1 MNEVYGATE
10 ADIERALSEDQELRP
25 FERTLV
31 RILQEVGWAVGSII
45 LALLVVALIMI
56 ATGYNPII
64 AYSALIRG
72 ALMTPDQ
79 ILWNAT
85 PLILTGLSVA
95 LAFKAGLFNIGAEG
109 QLYMGSIVASIIGIY
124 IFFPPVI
131 HPIICILAGVF
142 FGALWGLIA
151 GLLKAYR
158 GAHEVVTTMMLS
170 YIAILLTEW
179 LVTGP
184 IKEPGSAYPQSP
196 PLQPTALLP
205 HLLGSPFLHAG
216 IFVSIGCA
224 IGVWFFLNRTV
235 TGYEIR
241 AVGKNLTAAEAAG
254 INSKRMIVLA
264 LAMAGGLAGLAG
276 VSEILGY
283 YRRFIINWS
292 GGLGFDG
299 ITVAVLGLNNPFGV
313 IFAALFFGFLR
324 AGALSMQTLAGVP
337 VEMVNIIQGLV
348 VLFIAAPKIIQW
360 LARRNIDYA
369 KWMVEEPKNA
379 IPIFLTAIFAL
390 IGSLIGL
397 SVGFANIL
405 VDFVLSAQMLTIGF
419 LALIAFIGI
428 LMKQSWGVLAEFL
441 TSIGLIIMGVLALV
455 FQLGTLTIPLL
466 VLGVIGIVFSL
477 ISSYLLLKKGIL
489 LGGAF

>member
-1 MNEVYGATE
+1 
-10 ADIERALSEDQELRP
+10 LSEGGYHSFNGELTH
-25 FERTLV
+25 TL
-31 RILQEVGWAVGSII
+31 I
-45 LALLVVALIMI
+45 
-56 ATGYNPII
+56 N
-64 AYSALIRG
+64 
-72 ALMTPDQ
+72 
-79 ILWNAT
+79 
-85 PLILTGLSVA
+85 GL
-95 LAFKAGLFNIGAEG
+95 
-109 QLYMGSIVASIIGIY
+109 
-124 IFFPPVI
+124 
-131 HPIICILAGVF
+131 
-142 FGALWGLIA
+142 
-151 GLLKAYR
+151 
-158 GAHEVVTTMMLS
+158 
-170 YIAILLTEW
+170 
-179 LVTGP
+179 
-184 IKEPGSAYPQSP
+184 
-196 PLQPTALLP
+196 
-205 HLLGSPFLHAG
+205 
-216 IFVSIGCA
+216 
-224 IGVWFFLNRTV
+224 
-235 TGYEIR
+235 
-241 AVGKNLTAAEAAG
+241 
-254 INSKRMIVLA
+254 
-264 LAMAGGLAGLAG
+264 
-276 VSEILGY
+276 
-283 YRRFIINWS
+283 
-292 GGLGFDG
+292 
-299 ITVAVLGLNNPFGV
+299 LGLNNPFGV

-489 LGGAF
+489 LGGAC